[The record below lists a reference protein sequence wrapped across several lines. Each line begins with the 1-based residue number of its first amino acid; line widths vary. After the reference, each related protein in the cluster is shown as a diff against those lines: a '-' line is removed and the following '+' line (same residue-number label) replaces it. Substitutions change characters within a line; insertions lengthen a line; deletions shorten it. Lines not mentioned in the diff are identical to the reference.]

1 MNRFGRI
8 ALKTVLW
15 IIGSIIALLLLLIFL
30 IRLPAVQNYV
40 VGKVSNYLE
49 NKLGTTV
56 DIGHIYINF
65 PKKLELNNVF
75 FADQSKDTLIA
86 GESLVVDINMF
97 KLLKNTVE
105 IDELEL
111 KGITAK
117 INRKLP
123 DSSFNFDYIVAAF
136 ASEKEST
143 PTADSASA
151 LTFDIDKV
159 NFERIK
165 FVYKDDVI
173 GTSADI
179 YLNKF
184 NTRITK
190 FDLTKNMSFGL
201 PNVKIDGL
209 TADIK
214 QWAVI
219 TSQDSVKASD
229 FGITDQS
236 VEATSLLPNIDIK
249 TLDLKNIYVKYDD
262 KAINMVSKFDIKN
275 LAGNVE
281 QIDLNKE
288 IVKLKEIKLAQSD
301 SEILFGKTTQEHTFD
316 DDTPAD
322 TAASSM
328 NWKVSVDK
336 LVIDKT
342 NFWFKDDNQPRT
354 KGIDYFNLKLTDL
367 AGAMD
372 DIHYSA
378 DSISGN
384 LKALMVKDH
393 SGFQLNK
400 LQGDFVYTNTGA
412 TIKDLLLETPN
423 TLIRDEIVVSYPS
436 LDAVSNNPSSMTI
449 NANIRKSHIDM
460 RDIRFLAPDLEK
472 EEVMKPLM
480 NKKFYIDGRVTGKLN
495 DLRIPRFDFRTLDDT
510 HVIATAHIKGLPD
523 MNKLYIDLDLKKLVT
538 GRNDINRLIAPSL
551 LPDSIQLPRNISL
564 NGTFK
569 GGMTG
574 FDANLKLVTEQGNAT
589 VNGKLNMGRDTTYN
603 AFVTVDNFNLGEFLK
618 QDSVLGYVSAQA
630 QVNGVGLN
638 PKTMRADATGTLNR
652 LDAMGY
658 SYKDIDFDLTA
669 VEGDIAA
676 NLHSPDPN
684 IDLDATIQ
692 ADMRGAFPKLYA
704 EMMIDSVNFKN
715 LKLMDQN
722 LRYHG
727 KIIADFE
734 SLDLDNLNGSLYV
747 SNSSIAYDDQRYVL
761 DTIALT
767 AQSDTAKNTL
777 ILSSEFLN
785 AHLTG
790 KYKLTE
796 LGSSM
801 SDIIQTYYNPSNK
814 VEKYE
819 YSPQQFEFS
828 ARLNHSRIIREFL
841 PALEEMQDVTLDGTF
856 NSTDHS
862 LMAKLLAPKIIY
874 DGTEIENVGVDIIT
888 ADSTLY
894 YNALIGHI
902 LVSNIE
908 LRNTVMSGS
917 VVDNNIDFGLWIK
930 DKEDKEQYHLG
941 ATMLVDANNYNLK
954 LKEDGLMLN
963 YENWNIDPSNLISFG
978 PKGVRAQGFRL
989 TNEGQ
994 EMLIQSQDSTFN
1006 SPIDLTFNNFRIE
1019 TITEMLQS
1027 ETLKLG
1033 GGINGNATVSRFEST
1048 PVFVSDL
1055 TIDQFFFGT
1064 DTIGNVALKVN
1075 NIKENTYSADVRITE
1090 NGNDVH
1096 LVGDVISPPEGDM
1109 QIDATLELKPMR
1121 MATVQ
1126 AFSLGN
1132 LRDAQGE
1139 ITGLLKINGTTS
1151 APRINGELT
1160 FNDAVINAS
1169 MLNSNMRVD
1178 NQKIYFNDQGI
1189 TFRQFN
1195 LVDAKNN
1202 TARLNGTIRTTTYTD
1217 FDFNLNLSTDDFE
1230 VMNSTR
1236 EDNDLFFGKMYVT
1249 SNLRITGNL
1258 DKPRIDGNVKANDR
1272 TDFNFIVPN
1281 DNPGVAQ
1288 REGVVKFVDKS
1299 DTARANVFAQ
1309 LDSMTQVSST
1319 LSGYDIALNL
1329 STDRDAK
1336 FRVILDEGTQDA
1348 LNIQG
1353 VAEINTS
1360 IDANDKITMSGTFT
1374 VEKGDYTF
1382 SFGPIS
1388 KDFQFQK
1395 GSTIVWNGDP
1405 LDARLDITAI
1415 YTGRFATLELV
1426 QNQISG
1432 ESQNLYKQRVPFNVL
1447 LKLTGELFKPQINF
1461 DIDLDENN
1469 AIVSQEVVSK
1479 VNIALSNL
1487 REDPAELNKQ
1497 VFSLIALGRFM
1508 SANPFESL
1516 SGGGTEA
1523 MVRST
1528 VSSFLTGQLNNLA
1541 SDLIKGVELDFNLNS
1556 EEDYL
1561 TGNAQTRTDLNV
1573 GISKMLFDD
1582 RLKITIGSN
1591 FEVEGNTRPGEKAS
1605 NIAGDI
1611 SLDYQLS
1618 KDGRY
1623 FARVYRKNQYQATL
1637 QGQFVETGIGFII
1650 NMSYNRFKELFMNS
1664 KALQE
1669 YYNTDS
1675 RGFRRRFDVD
1685 RMETDSVYRD
1695 SVRLVIRDSLMLHSP
1710 EFRKRMEEREKQ
1722 QQEELKKQQDST
1734 RTPVDTSRRDTSSS
1748 MIDPKKSAIKN
1759 EEEEGGGDEN

>member
-8 ALKTVLW
+8 VLKTILW

-30 IRLPAVQNYV
+30 IRLPSVQNYV
-40 VGKVSNYLE
+40 VGKVTNYLE
-49 NKLGTTV
+49 NKLGTQV

-65 PKKLELNNVF
+65 PKKLELNDVF

-86 GESLVVDINMF
+86 GESLMVDINMF
-97 KLLKNTVE
+97 KLLSNTVE
-105 IDELEL
+105 INELEL

-123 DSSFNFDYIVAAF
+123 DSSFNFDYVVAAF
-136 ASEKEST
+136 ASEEESQ
-143 PTADSASA
+143 PTADSTSA

-179 YLNKF
+179 LLNKF
-184 NTRITK
+184 NTRLSK
-190 FDLTKNMSFGL
+190 FDLTKNMAFGM
-201 PNVKIDGL
+201 PNIKIDGL
-209 TADIK
+209 TADVK

-219 TSQDSVKASD
+219 TEKDSLQASD
-229 FGITDQS
+229 FGINDAS
-236 VEATSLLPNIDIK
+236 VEASTLLPDIEIK
-249 TLDLKNIYVKYDD
+249 NLDLKNIFIRYDD
-262 KAINMVSKFDIKN
+262 KAVNMSTKFDIKN
-275 LAGNVE
+275 LAANVE
-281 QIDLNKE
+281 EIDLNQE
-288 IVKLKEIKLAQSD
+288 IIKLKEVILDQSD
-301 SEILFGKTTQEHTFD
+301 SEVLLGKTTVEHTFD
-316 DDTPAD
+316 DKVDTTATPA
-322 TAASSM
+322 

-336 LVIDKT
+336 IVIDKT
-342 NFWFKDDNQPRT
+342 NFWFKDDNQTRT
-354 KGIDYFNLKLTDL
+354 KGLDYFNLKLSDL

-372 DIHYSA
+372 NIYYST

-384 LKALMVKDH
+384 LKALTVKDH
-393 SGFQLNK
+393 SGFILKK
-400 LQGDFVYTNTGA
+400 LKGDFVYTNTGA
-412 TIKDLLLETPN
+412 TVKDFIIETPN
-423 TLIRDEIVVSYPS
+423 TLIQDELTVSYPS
-436 LDAVSNNPSSMTI
+436 LDAVSNNPASMTI
-449 NANIRKSHIDM
+449 NANIKKSHIDM
-460 RDIRFLAPDLEK
+460 KDIRYLVPDLEK
-472 EEVMKPLM
+472 EDVMKPLM
-480 NKKFYIDGRVTGKLN
+480 DKKFYIDGRVIGKLN
-495 DLRIPRFDFRTLDDT
+495 DLRIPRFEFKTLDNT
-510 HVIATAHIKGLPD
+510 HIIATAQIKGLPD
-523 MNKLYIDLDLKKLVT
+523 TDKLYIDLDLKKMVT
-538 GRNDINRLIAPSL
+538 GRNDLNKLIAPSL

-574 FDANLKLVTEQGNAT
+574 FDTDMKLITEQGNAS

-603 AFVTVDNFNLGEFLK
+603 AFVSIDNFNLGEFLK
-618 QDSVLGYVSAQA
+618 QDSVLGYISAQA
-630 QVNGVGLN
+630 QVNGTGLN
-638 PKTMRADATGTLNR
+638 PKTMEADVLGTLNQF
-652 LDAMGY
+652 DAMGY
-658 SYKDIDFDLTA
+658 SYKDINFDLTA
-669 VEGDIAA
+669 RSGDISGTI
-676 NLHSPDPN
+676 NSPDPN

-692 ADMRGAFPKLYA
+692 ADMQGEFPKLYA
-704 EMMIDSVNFKN
+704 EMMIDSINFKN
-715 LKLMDQN
+715 LKLMDQDIK
-722 LRYHG
+722 YHG

-734 SLDLDNLNGSLYV
+734 TLDLDNLNGSLYV
-747 SNSSIAYDDQRYVL
+747 TNSSIAYEKDLYAL
-761 DTIALT
+761 DTISLT
-767 AQSDTAKNTL
+767 AQSDTSRNIL
-777 ILSSEFLN
+777 MLSSEFLN

-796 LGSSM
+796 LGSSI
-801 SDIIQTYYNPSNK
+801 SDIIQTYYNPAGIEN
-814 VEKYE
+814 KYE

-828 ARLNHSRIIREFL
+828 ARVNHSRIIKEFL
-841 PALEEMQDVTLDGTF
+841 PELEEMQDITLDGTF
-856 NSTDHS
+856 NSAEHT
-862 LMAKLLAPKIIY
+862 LMAKLLAPKVTY
-874 DGTEIENVGVDIIT
+874 AGAEIEDVGVDIIT

-908 LRNTVMSGS
+908 LRNTVLSGN
-917 VVDNNIDFGLWIK
+917 VVDNNVDFGLWIK

-941 ATMLVDANNYNLK
+941 ATMMVANNSYNIS

-963 YENWNIDPSNLISFG
+963 YDAWDIQPNNLLSFG
-978 PKGVRAQGFRL
+978 ENGVRASDFILSR
-989 TNEGQ
+989 EGQ
-994 EMLIQSQDSTFN
+994 ELKIQSQDSTYN
-1006 SPIDLTFNNFRIE
+1006 APIDLSFNNFRIE

-1033 GGINGNATVSRFEST
+1033 GGINGNATVSRFESS

-1055 TIDQFFFGT
+1055 TIDKFFFGQ

-1096 LVGDVISPPEGDM
+1096 LTGDIISPPEGEM
-1109 QIDATLELKPMR
+1109 QIDATLNLNPMR
-1121 MATVQ
+1121 MHTIQ
-1126 AFSLGN
+1126 AFSLNN
-1132 LRDAQGE
+1132 LRDAEGDLAG
-1139 ITGLLKINGTTS
+1139 TLKITGTTS

-1160 FNDAVINAS
+1160 FHNAIINAS
-1169 MLNSNMRVD
+1169 MLNSKMKAD

-1189 TFRQFN
+1189 SFRQFN
-1195 LVDAKNN
+1195 LIDSKNN
-1202 TARLNGTIRTTTYTD
+1202 VAKLNGTIKTSTYTD
-1217 FDFNLNLSTDDFE
+1217 FDFNLNLTTDNFE

-1249 SNLRITGNL
+1249 SNLRITGDL
-1258 DKPRIDGNVKANDR
+1258 DKPKIDGTVKANDN

-1281 DNPGVAQ
+1281 DDPGVAQ
-1288 REGVVKFVDKS
+1288 RDGVVKFVDRS

-1309 LDSMTQVSST
+1309 LDSMTTVSSK

-1329 STDRDAK
+1329 STDPDAK
-1336 FRVILDEGTQDA
+1336 FKVILDEGTQDA

-1353 VAEINTS
+1353 IAEINTS

-1395 GSTIVWNGDP
+1395 GSTITWNGDP
-1405 LDARLDITAI
+1405 LDARMDITAI
-1415 YTGRFATLELV
+1415 YTGKFATLELV
-1426 QNQISG
+1426 QNQISS
-1432 ESQNLYKQRVPFNVL
+1432 ESQNLYKQRIPFNVL
-1447 LKLTGELFKPQINF
+1447 LKLTGELFKPEINF
-1461 DIDLDENN
+1461 DVDLDEKN
-1469 AIVSQEVVSK
+1469 AIVSQDVVNK
-1479 VNIALSNL
+1479 VNIALSNI

-1508 SANPFESL
+1508 SNNPFESL

-1561 TGNAQTRTDLNV
+1561 TGNAETRTDLNV

-1664 KALQE
+1664 KTLQDF
-1669 YYNTDS
+1669 YNTES
-1675 RGFRRRFDVD
+1675 RGFRRRFDVE

-1695 SVRLVIRDSLMLHSP
+1695 SVRLVIRDSLMQHSP
-1710 EFRKRMEEREKQ
+1710 EYRKRIEEQELQENQ
-1722 QQEELKKQQDST
+1722 QKLDNLKDST
-1734 RTPVDTSRRDTSSS
+1734 NLPKDTTNRDTSKNL
-1748 MIDPKKSAIKN
+1748 IEPKKSAIKN
-1759 EEEEGGGDEN
+1759 EEEEGGNNEN

>member
-8 ALKTVLW
+8 VLKTFLW

-30 IRLPAVQNYV
+30 IRLPSVQNYV

-49 NKLGTTV
+49 GKLGTQV

-65 PKKLELNNVF
+65 PKKLELKNVF

-105 IDELEL
+105 INELQL

-117 INRKLP
+117 INRTLP

-143 PTADSASA
+143 PTSDSTSA
-151 LTFDIDKV
+151 LTIDIDKV
-159 NFERIK
+159 LFERIK

-179 YLNKF
+179 FLNKF
-184 NTRITK
+184 NTRVSK
-190 FDLTKNMSFGL
+190 FDLSNNMAFGM
-201 PNVKIDGL
+201 PDVKIDGL

-219 TSQDSVKASD
+219 TKQDSVKASD
-229 FGITDQS
+229 FGITNQS
-236 VEATSLLPNIDIK
+236 VEQSSLLPSIDIK
-249 TLDLKNIYVKYDD
+249 TVDLKNIFVRYDD
-262 KAINMVSKFDIKN
+262 KAINMLSKFDIKN
-275 LAGNVE
+275 LAGNIE

-288 IVKLKEIKLAQSD
+288 IVKLKEIKLSD
-301 SEILFGKTTQEHTFD
+301 SESEVLFGKTTQEHTFD
-316 DDTPAD
+316 DKAD
-322 TAASSM
+322 TTSSSI
-328 NWKVSVDK
+328 NWKVSVNK
-336 LVIDKT
+336 LAIEKS
-342 NFWFKDDNQPRT
+342 NFWFRDDNQPRT
-354 KGIDYFNLKLTDL
+354 KGIDYFNLKLTEL
-367 AGAMD
+367 ATAMD
-372 DIHYSA
+372 DLYYSS

-384 LKALMVKDH
+384 LKGLTVSDH
-393 SGFQLNK
+393 SGFKLKQLK
-400 LQGDFVYTNTGA
+400 GDFVYTNTGA

-423 TLIRDEIVVSYPS
+423 TLIQDEIVISYPS
-436 LDAVSNNPSSMTI
+436 LDAVSNNPASMTI
-449 NANIRKSHIDM
+449 NANIKKSHIDM
-460 RDIRFLAPDLEK
+460 KDIRLLAPDLEK

-480 NKKFYIDGRVTGKLN
+480 NKKFYIDSRVMGKLN
-495 DLRIPRFDFRTLDDT
+495 DLRIPRFEFKTLNNT

-523 MNKLYIDLDLKKLVT
+523 TDKLYVDLDIKKMVT
-538 GRNDINRLIAPSL
+538 GRNDLNQLIAPSL
-551 LPDSIQLPRNISL
+551 LPDSIQLPSNISL
-564 NGTFK
+564 TGTFK

-574 FDANLKLVTEQGNAT
+574 FDANMKLITEQGNAS

-603 AFVTVDNFNLGEFLK
+603 AYVTIDNFNLGEFLK
-618 QDSVLGYVSAQA
+618 QDSVLGYISAQA
-630 QVNGVGLN
+630 QVNGTGLN
-638 PKTMRADATGTLNR
+638 PKTMEADVLGTLNQF
-652 LDAMGY
+652 DAMGY
-658 SYKDIDFDLTA
+658 SYKDINFDLTA
-669 VEGDIAA
+669 RSGDIAGTIK
-676 NLHSPDPN
+676 SPDPN
-684 IDLDATIQ
+684 IDLDANIQ
-692 ADMRGAFPKLYA
+692 ADMRGEFPKLYA
-704 EMMIDSVNFKN
+704 EMMIDSINFKN

-722 LRYHG
+722 VRYHG
-727 KIIADFE
+727 KITADFDV
-734 SLDLDNLNGSLYV
+734 LDLDNLKGSLYV
-747 SNSSIAYDDQRYVL
+747 TNSSIAYEKELYAL
-761 DTIALT
+761 DTVSLT
-767 AQSDTAKNTL
+767 AQSDTSKNTL

-796 LGSSM
+796 LGSSI
-801 SDIIQTYYNPSNK
+801 SDIIQTYYHPSGQLQK
-814 VEKYE
+814 FE
-819 YSPQQFEFS
+819 YSAQQFEFS

-841 PALEEMQDVTLDGTF
+841 PDLEEMQDVTLDGTF
-856 NSTDHS
+856 NSADHS
-862 LMAKLLAPKIIY
+862 LMAKLLAPKITY
-874 DGTEIENVGVDIIT
+874 AGTEIEDVGVDIIT

-908 LRNTVMSGS
+908 LRNTVLSGS
-917 VVDNNIDFGLWIK
+917 VVDNKVDFGLWIK

-941 ATMLVDANNYNLK
+941 ANMQVANNSYNIS

-963 YENWNIDPSNLISFG
+963 YEDWDIEPNNMISFG
-978 PKGVRAQGFRL
+978 DQGVRASGFIL
-989 TNEGQ
+989 SNEGQ
-994 EMLIQSQDSTFN
+994 ELKIQSQDSTFN
-1006 SPIDLTFNNFRIE
+1006 SPIDLNFNNFRIE

-1027 ETLKLG
+1027 ETLKVG

-1055 TIDQFFFGT
+1055 TIDKFFFGQ

-1096 LVGDVISPPEGDM
+1096 LTGDIISPPEGDM
-1109 QIDATLELKPMR
+1109 QIDATLNLEPMR
-1121 MATVQ
+1121 MQTIQ

-1132 LRDAQGE
+1132 LRDAQGDLTGTLK
-1139 ITGLLKINGTTS
+1139 ITGTTA

-1160 FNDAVINAS
+1160 FHDAIINAS
-1169 MLNSNMRVD
+1169 MLNSNMKAD

-1189 TFRQFN
+1189 SFRQFN
-1195 LVDAKNN
+1195 LVDSKNN
-1202 TARLNGTIRTTTYTD
+1202 VAKLNGTIKTSTYTD
-1217 FDFNLNLSTDDFE
+1217 FVFNLNLTSDNFE
-1230 VMNSTR
+1230 VMNSSR
-1236 EDNDLFFGKMYVT
+1236 LDNDLFFGKMYVT
-1249 SNLRITGNL
+1249 SNLRITGDL
-1258 DKPRIDGNVKANDR
+1258 DKPRIDGNVKANDN

-1281 DNPGVAQ
+1281 DDPGVAQ
-1288 REGVVKFVDKS
+1288 REGVVKFVDRS
-1299 DTARANVFAQ
+1299 DTARANIFAQ
-1309 LDSMTQVSST
+1309 LDSMTTVSSK

-1329 STDRDAK
+1329 STDPDAK
-1336 FRVILDEGTQDA
+1336 FKVILDEGTQDA

-1388 KDFQFQK
+1388 KDFSFQK
-1395 GSTIVWNGDP
+1395 GSTITWNGDP
-1405 LDARLDITAI
+1405 LDARMDITAV
-1415 YTGRFATLELV
+1415 YAGKFATLELV
-1426 QNQISG
+1426 QNQISS

-1461 DIDLDENN
+1461 DVDLDENN
-1469 AIVSQEVVSK
+1469 AIVSQDVVNK

-1541 SDLIKGVELDFNLNS
+1541 SDLVKGVELDFNLNS

-1650 NMSYNRFKELFMNS
+1650 NMSYNKFRELFMNS

-1675 RGFRRRFDVD
+1675 RGFRRRFDVE

-1695 SVRLVIRDSLMLHSP
+1695 SVRLIIRDSLMLHSP
-1710 EFRKRMEEREKQ
+1710 EFRKRIEEQEEQRK
-1722 QQEELKKQQDST
+1722 QEELKKQDST
-1734 RTPVDTSRRDTSSS
+1734 NNPIDTTNRDTSRNKIESNT
-1748 MIDPKKSAIKN
+1748 SAIKN
-1759 EEEEGGGDEN
+1759 EEEEGGNNEN